1 MNINDYQNWGKRV
14 YQELSTDT
22 SWEQRYDEYIDGLDE
37 NREKIAAARKLFH
50 GSLGIDFYITFGNAK
65 NGDTVF
71 DIRHLGQSVGCLKI
85 DKENNIKLS
94 VDDEHSANSLNYFGY
109 DVGVINS
116 VNWGTDE
123 KSKLFRK
130 FYKEHSDKAPRQKE
144 HMVESALFTELEKSS
159 SFNKNLCYIT
169 PVSFC
174 NLRFHLKTALKA
186 CKSKN
191 DEIAIS
197 ESGGEI
203 DLLARRR
210 VNVGNSRLVVIEI
223 KDENKKTESF
233 DLAIKQAI
241 SYTVFLIKLLR
252 GNNGRKW
259 AQILGMPSL
268 SEDDKLIVDA
278 VAAMPHQDGLEPSF
292 RGEEILVTTKDSIC
306 LHYMELSTKINPIDI
321 GDKNKFKFEFKHS
334 F

>member
-1 MNINDYQNWGKRV
+1 MNINDYQNWAKRV

-22 SWEQRYDEYIDGLDE
+22 SWEQRYDTYIDGLND

-85 DKENNIKLS
+85 DKENNVKLS
-94 VDDEHSANSLNYFGY
+94 VDDKHNVNSSNYFGY
-109 DVGVINS
+109 DVGVIDGA
-116 VNWGTDE
+116 NWLSDE

-174 NLRFHLKTALKA
+174 NLRFHLKTALNA
-186 CKSKN
+186 CKSKD

-197 ESGGEI
+197 KSGGEI

-210 VNVGNSRLVVIEI
+210 VNVGNNRLVVIEI

-252 GNNGRKW
+252 GNNGNKW
-259 AQILGMPSL
+259 AHILGL
-268 SEDDKLIVDA
+268 SSFNKDDKIIVDA
-278 VAAMPHQDGLEPSF
+278 VAAMPYQDNLGPSF
-292 RGEEILVTTKDSIC
+292 RGEEISVTPKDSIC
-306 LHYMELSTKINPIDI
+306 LHYMEFSTKMDPIDI
-321 GDKNKFKFEFKHS
+321 GAKNKFKFKFKHS